1 VECSMTSE
9 AASSTNLSPVRTVIY
24 PAWLSDAIDWNDLD
38 AIVLST
44 LEDKSLRRSL
54 HNMEKLELSGIWI
67 LTEKTLSRYKRARLD
82 AIAPLE
88 LHERLLRGLTGESLL
103 VSSSMFLDTIK
114 EAERFFH
121 VSFKTIKARL
131 GTTLDTSASE
141 LAMRAARA
149 TIAAAELL
157 GGFEAARRYL
167 RTRNFALGGSV
178 PLDLLK
184 TAEGERLV
192 LNELHAQ
199 AEGGP
204 L

>member
-1 VECSMTSE
+1 MTSE
-9 AASSTNLSPVRTVIY
+9 TASSTNLSPVRTVIY

-54 HNMEKLELSGIWI
+54 HNMERLELSGIWI